1 MARQALIV
9 GRRGDRSE
17 VILGP
22 TPDVQDQRVQFKK
35 LVRAGG
41 WDELQLWHSD
51 VGIRKRKVF
60 HAIRSVP
67 QAHAKPEKS
76 KKPSKT

>member
-17 VILGP
+17 VIEGP
-22 TPDVQDQRVQFKK
+22 TRDVQGQRVQFKK

-60 HAIRSVP
+60 HVDPGAAP
-67 QAHAKPEKS
+67 APAKS
-76 KKPSKT
+76 KKGKA